1 MKNNVSKEKAKA
13 FRNRIADCT
22 LERKVITQNE
32 LENIAKRVKIGN
44 EMYLK
49 NTDIEIDIEDVLRR
63 CKENMED
70 GGKYILTPRSEKI
83 NNPASIKPIEEM
95 ALMELFKTDDSYSG
109 EALVLLGNQRV
120 KLKYNKH
127 DSENMEETIE
137 ISFENVKDKNDTPQY
152 EFVN

>member
-1 MKNNVSKEKAKA
+1 MKNNVSKEKT
-13 FRNRIADCT
+13 FRNRIADCN

-32 LENIAKRVKIGN
+32 LEKSGN

-49 NTDIEIDIEDVLRR
+49 NADIEIDIEDILRR

-70 GGKYILTPRSEKI
+70 GGKYILTPQSEEI
-83 NNPASIKPIEEM
+83 NNPANIVPLEEK
-95 ALMELFKTDDSYSG
+95 ALMELFKTGDSYSG
-109 EALVLLGNQRV
+109 EVLLLLGDQRV
-120 KLKYNKH
+120 KLEYNKH

>member
-1 MKNNVSKEKAKA
+1 MKNNVSKEKA

-32 LENIAKRVKIGN
+32 LENIAKRVKSGN

-49 NTDIEIDIEDVLRR
+49 NADIKIDIEDILRR
-63 CKENMED
+63 CK
-70 GGKYILTPRSEKI
+70 
-83 NNPASIKPIEEM
+83 A
-95 ALMELFKTDDSYSG
+95 
-109 EALVLLGNQRV
+109 
-120 KLKYNKH
+120 
-127 DSENMEETIE
+127 NMEETIE

>member
-1 MKNNVSKEKAKA
+1 MKNNICKEQA

-32 LENIAKRVKIGN
+32 LENIAKRVKSRS
-44 EMYLK
+44 EMYFK

-70 GGKYILTPRSEKI
+70 GGKYILTPQSEEI
-83 NNPASIKPIEEM
+83 NNPANIVPLEEK
-95 ALMELFKTDDSYSG
+95 ALMELFKTGDSYSG

-120 KLKYNKH
+120 ELKYNKH

>member
-1 MKNNVSKEKAKA
+1 MKNNICKEQA

-32 LENIAKRVKIGN
+32 LENIAKRVKSRS
-44 EMYLK
+44 EMYFK

-63 CKENMED
+63 CKENMKDRE
-70 GGKYILTPRSEKI
+70 KYILTPRSEKI

-109 EALVLLGNQRV
+109 EALVVLGDQRV